1 MSNAQVHL
9 VSISGRFTHQI
20 WLAAASEDAAI
31 RRAEALWREDVSPFT
46 LRDRAIDCTTVI
58 ETQEVR
64 S

>member
-1 MSNAQVHL
+1 MSNAHVYL

-31 RRAEALWREDVSPFT
+31 RRAEALWREDISPFT
-46 LRDRAIDCTTVI
+46 LRDCAIDCTSVL
-58 ETQEVR
+58 ETQKVR